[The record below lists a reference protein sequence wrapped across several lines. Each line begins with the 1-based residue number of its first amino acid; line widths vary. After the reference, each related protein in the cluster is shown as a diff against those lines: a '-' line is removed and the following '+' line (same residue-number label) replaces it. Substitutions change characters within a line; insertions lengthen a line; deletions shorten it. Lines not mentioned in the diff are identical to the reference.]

1 MEDCLSGAVAL
12 TKNADINKYNN
23 FAYGIGFDRK
33 RFFETLVL
41 ELVKM

>member
-12 TKNADINKYNN
+12 TKNTDIDKHDN
-23 FAYGIGFDRK
+23 FVYGIGFDRK
-33 RFFETLVL
+33 RFFQTLVV